1 MFTITRHNHKEI
13 LCVEKHPL
21 YIVTEDSNILGT
33 RSKKKI
39 VKFGDFV
46 LNSLT
51 PTLLP
56 LIGTKKFRTICSA
69 FGPPPSFMKLGQNG
83 EKSCLFVVHLEDEM
97 QE

>member
-1 MFTITRHNHKEI
+1 MIMENKTKKHIFFTYQSLLEHHLMANLLR
-13 LCVEKHPL
+13 
-21 YIVTEDSNILGT
+21 DAF
-33 RSKKKI
+33 KKKI

-51 PTLLP
+51 PTLPP

-83 EKSCLFVVHLEDEM
+83 VKNLVHKL
-97 QE
+97 